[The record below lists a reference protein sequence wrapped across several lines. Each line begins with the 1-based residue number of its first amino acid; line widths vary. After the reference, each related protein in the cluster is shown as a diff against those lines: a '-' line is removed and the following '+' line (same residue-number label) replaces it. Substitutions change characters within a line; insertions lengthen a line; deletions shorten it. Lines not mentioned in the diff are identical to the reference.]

1 SELFDQILNQR
12 EEPAVSSQE
21 VKHVLN
27 QLLTDEDF
35 RSQFQGDP
43 EAALQDLD
51 LTTMRRRCWR
61 TSTLAAWR
69 NQASSLPT

>member
-1 SELFDQILNQR
+1 MARQQESASWPIAAGRRGDIHCQCHSELFDQVLNQR

-35 RSQFQGDP
+35 RSQFQG
-43 EAALQDLD
+43 
-51 LTTMRRRCWR
+51 
-61 TSTLAAWR
+61 
-69 NQASSLPT
+69 